1 MTRNKLR
8 FHEYEIDGS
17 YQTESGSSMIPMQL
31 FVLENQVGN
40 QGEHH
45 QRDAL
50 LNDLELHQIERA
62 TVIHKAETVG
72 WHLTAIFEKGDCP
85 REGDNQIE
93 RPVG

>member
-50 LNDLELHQIERA
+50 LNDFELHQIERA

-72 WHLTAIFEKGDCP
+72 GHLTAIFQEGDAP
-85 REGDNQIE
+85 REDNDAE
-93 RPVG
+93 KRP